1 MTKAET
7 LEQEVNRP
15 SDELPDHPHGQ
26 QSYGWW
32 GMVWLIATEAT
43 LFAALLVSYF
53 YLRFQSGP
61 AWPPDGIE
69 DPHLTLPLFMSVVL
83 LGSSVP
89 AHLADR
95 AIKRGDVRGLK
106 IWLLAAFAMGAA
118 FLGTTFLVEWPETLK
133 EFTPT
138 TNAYGS
144 LYYTITGFHSSHL
157 LAGLGF
163 GLWVI
168 FRSFRGAFDGSNH
181 APVGL
186 FTMYW
191 HFVDLVWIFVFATV
205 YLSPH
210 L

>member
-1 MTKAET
+1 MRQALEEEINRPTET
-7 LEQEVNRP
+7 LSEH
-15 SDELPDHPHGQ
+15 PDGR

-32 GMVWLIATEAT
+32 GMVWLMATEAT

-61 AWPPDGIE
+61 EWPPAGIE
-69 DPHLTLPLFMSVVL
+69 DPHLTLPLIMSAVL
-83 LGSSVP
+83 LGSSLP

-95 AIKRGDVRGLK
+95 AIKHGNVPGLK
-106 IWLLAAFAMGAA
+106 VWLVTALLMGTAF
-118 FLGTTFLVEWPETLK
+118 FLTTVLVEWPETMTD
-133 EFTPT
+133 FTAT
-138 TNAYGS
+138 TNSYGS
-144 LYYTITGFHSSHL
+144 LYFTITGFHTAHL

-163 GLWVI
+163 GLWI
-168 FRSFRGAFDGSNH
+168 AFRAWQGAFDVSDH
-181 APVGL
+181 APIGL

-191 HFVDLVWIFVFATV
+191 HFVDVIWIFVFATV